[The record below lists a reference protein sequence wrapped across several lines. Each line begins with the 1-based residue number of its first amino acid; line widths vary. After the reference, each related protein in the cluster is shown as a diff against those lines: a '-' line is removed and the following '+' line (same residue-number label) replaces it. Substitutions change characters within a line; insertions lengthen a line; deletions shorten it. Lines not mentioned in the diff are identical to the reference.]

1 MRCLITNEPW
11 EGSGPYS
18 PEGLRRLDRRLEKLA
33 PLPYTRAQLIEEA
46 AAHAVK
52 MSIQGMQPKVSTVLR
67 VNQGRMEIVDSA
79 SVRSCSRNRFTA
91 GMGRSSAGGRG
102 AVALVGDLYRA
113 SQVLSHRRPMEGE
126 APAEPKPESP
136 ARLGG
141 SLALHAMCKD

>member
-11 EGSGPYS
+11 EGPGPYS

-52 MSIQGMQPKVSTVLR
+52 ISIQGMQPKVSTVLR

-102 AVALVGDLYRA
+102 AVALVGDLVSA
-113 SQVLSHRRPMEGE
+113 QGDKWIHPGSVVSGRPAGHQ
-126 APAEPKPESP
+126 
-136 ARLGG
+136 GG
-141 SLALHAMCKD
+141 QTNGACGQQ

>member
-1 MRCLITNEPW
+1 
-11 EGSGPYS
+11 
-18 PEGLRRLDRRLEKLA
+18 LEKLA

>member
-1 MRCLITNEPW
+1 
-11 EGSGPYS
+11 
-18 PEGLRRLDRRLEKLA
+18 
-33 PLPYTRAQLIEEA
+33 
-46 AAHAVK
+46 
-52 MSIQGMQPKVSTVLR
+52 LR